1 MVGKVSKVTE
11 HESGGHCRGTSIYS
25 GSARGK
31 GTQEEEARCEKRLC
45 LSQHIK

>member
-1 MVGKVSKVTE
+1 MGGKVSKVTE
-11 HESGGHCRGTSIYS
+11 HESGGRCRGTSIYS